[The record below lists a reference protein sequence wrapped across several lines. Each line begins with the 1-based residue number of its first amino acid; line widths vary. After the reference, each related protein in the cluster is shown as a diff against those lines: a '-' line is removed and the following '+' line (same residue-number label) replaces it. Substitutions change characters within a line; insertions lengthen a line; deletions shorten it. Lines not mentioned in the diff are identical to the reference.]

1 MKLNIR
7 SKRKLTI
14 ANKIYGSFFAAIVF
28 IMLLLCFIFYN
39 LNTLNRS
46 YNELINNNVAVLMN
60 MESIQRN
67 AVQLN
72 SSFSDYLLNK
82 NKDMLKEM
90 DAVSADIVRQAKAA
104 QALIQNE
111 EDIKALDALLGWN
124 NQYMERIAEIN
135 DVEQLKA
142 TSYANTRVF
151 PLAKLIRTNAIKL
164 AQKQKDV
171 MADKVLANDREV
183 NQSNISMLIGSILLI
198 AVTLLLGTL
207 LSRNIS
213 IPIRRL
219 SGLAVAVA
227 SGDLRSTPL
236 HIRNKDEIGSLAD
249 SFDSMRSGLQEMI
262 EQVNQAAKQL
272 AASSEEM
279 REGAKQTS
287 AATHYIVESTQQVAA
302 SAEEQLQ
309 GSETIST
316 AMADIVEAI
325 RSITS
330 AVTVISET
338 SEQAIL
344 IVDGGHSYMELAT
357 QDMSSIDQI
366 VDETANAMENVKE
379 SVQHI
384 ENIVAL
390 IASIS
395 AQTRLLA
402 LNATIEAA
410 RAGEHGLGFAVV
422 AEEVRNLAKQSEE
435 ASKKASKL
443 LGTVRNNTMQA
454 VSMMDKGKNEVKKG
468 KRSLIETSSQFQLI
482 RSSVSEVASQI
493 QEIAASSIQ
502 ISSGSQNIAASTSAS
517 AKQAN
522 ESSALTQSVSAATEE
537 QLAYMEEITA
547 SATTLHAAAG
557 DLQSHVSKFRME

>member
-1 MKLNIR
+1 MKLNIG
-7 SKRKLTI
+7 SKRKLSI
-14 ANKIYGSFFAAIVF
+14 ANKIYSSFFAAIVF
-28 IMLLLCFIFYN
+28 IMFLLCFIFYN
-39 LNTLNRS
+39 LNNLNRS
-46 YNELINNNVAVLMN
+46 YNELIKHNVSVLTN

-82 NKDMLKEM
+82 NKDALKEM
-90 DAVSADIVRQAKAA
+90 DAVSADIVSQAKAA

-124 NQYMERIAEIN
+124 NQYMERIAEFN
-135 DVEQLKA
+135 DVEELKA
-142 TSYANTRVF
+142 ISYANTRVF

-164 AQKQKDV
+164 AQEQENV
-171 MADKVLANDREV
+171 MAEKVLANDREV

-207 LSRNIS
+207 LSKNIS
-213 IPIRRL
+213 IPIRHL
-219 SGLAVAVA
+219 SELAVAVA
-227 SGDLRSTPL
+227 GGDLRSKPL

-249 SFDSMRSGLQEMI
+249 SFDSMRSGLQEMM

-272 AASSEEM
+272 AVSSEEM

-287 AATHYIVESTQQVAA
+287 AATYYIVESTQQVAA

-309 GSETIST
+309 GSEAISA
-316 AMADIVEAI
+316 AMENIVEAI
-325 RSITS
+325 RSIAS

-344 IVDGGHSYMELAT
+344 IVDGGHSYMELAS

-366 VDETANAMENVKE
+366 VDETANSMENVKE

-395 AQTRLLA
+395 GQTRLLA

-468 KRSLIETSSQFQLI
+468 RRSLIETSNQFQLI

-493 QEIAASSIQ
+493 QEITASSIQ
-502 ISSGSQNIAASTSAS
+502 ISTGSQNIAASTSAS

-522 ESSALTQSVSAATEE
+522 EASTLTQSVSAATEE

-557 DLQSHVSKFRME
+557 ELQSHVSKFRMV

>member
-1 MKLNIR
+1 MKLNIG

-39 LNTLNRS
+39 LNTLKRS
-46 YNELINNNVAVLMN
+46 YNELINYNVAVLMN

-82 NKDMLKEM
+82 NKDTLKEM

-227 SGDLRSTPL
+227 SGDLRNTPL

-410 RAGEHGLGFAVV
+410 RAGEHGLGFAIV

-468 KRSLIETSSQFQLI
+468 KRSLIETSIQFQLI

-522 ESSALTQSVSAATEE
+522 ESSALTLSVSAATEE

>member
-1 MKLNIR
+1 MKLNIG

-39 LNTLNRS
+39 LNNLNRS
-46 YNELINNNVAVLMN
+46 YNELIKHNVAVLMN

-82 NKDMLKEM
+82 NKDALKEM
-90 DAVSADIVRQAKAA
+90 DAVSADIVSQAKAA

-111 EDIKALDALLGWN
+111 EDIKALEALLGWN

-142 TSYANTRVF
+142 ISYANTRVF

-164 AQKQKDV
+164 AQKQENV
-171 MADKVLANDREV
+171 MAEKVLANDREV
-183 NQSNISMLIGSILLI
+183 NKSNISMLIGSILLI

-219 SGLAVAVA
+219 SGLAMAVA
-227 SGDLRSTPL
+227 SGDLRNTPL

-249 SFDSMRSGLQEMI
+249 SFVSMRSGLQEMM

-287 AATHYIVESTQQVAA
+287 AATYYIVESTQQVAA

-309 GSETIST
+309 GSEAISA
-316 AMADIVEAI
+316 AMEDIVEAI
-325 RSITS
+325 RSIAT

-338 SEQAIL
+338 SEQAIS
-344 IVDGGHSYMELAT
+344 IVDGGHSYMELAS
-357 QDMSSIDQI
+357 QDMSSINQI
-366 VDETANAMENVKE
+366 VDETANSMENVME

-395 AQTRLLA
+395 GQTRLLA

-435 ASKKASKL
+435 ASKKASKM

-468 KRSLIETSSQFQLI
+468 KRSLIETSNQFQLI
-482 RSSVSEVASQI
+482 RSSVSEV
-493 QEIAASSIQ
+493 
-502 ISSGSQNIAASTSAS
+502 
-517 AKQAN
+517 
-522 ESSALTQSVSAATEE
+522 SVSVSVSVSVLVLVF
-537 QLAYMEEITA
+537 QLDPVSVLVFQQVPSPQQMPQRI
-547 SATTLHAAAG
+547 LHW
-557 DLQSHVSKFRME
+557 LLL

>member
-1 MKLNIR
+1 MKLNIG

-39 LNTLNRS
+39 LNNLNRS

-90 DAVSADIVRQAKAA
+90 DAVSADIVSQAKAA

-124 NQYMERIAEIN
+124 NQYMERIAAFN

-164 AQKQKDV
+164 AQKQENV
-171 MADKVLANDREV
+171 MSEKVLANDREV
-183 NQSNISMLIGSILLI
+183 NQSNISMIIGSILLI

-213 IPIRRL
+213 MPIRRL

-287 AATHYIVESTQQVAA
+287 AATYYIVESTQLVAA

-309 GSETIST
+309 GSEAIST
-316 AMADIVEAI
+316 AMEDIVEAI
-325 RSITS
+325 RSIAS

-366 VDETANAMENVKE
+366 VDETANSMENVKE

-395 AQTRLLA
+395 GQTRLLA

-443 LGTVRNNTMQA
+443 LGTVRSNTMQA

-502 ISSGSQNIAASTSAS
+502 ISTGSQNIAASTSAS

-557 DLQSHVSKFRME
+557 DLQSHVSKFRMV

>member
-1 MKLNIR
+1 MKLNIG

-39 LNTLNRS
+39 LNNLNRS

-111 EDIKALDALLGWN
+111 EDNKALDALLGWN

-357 QDMSSIDQI
+357 QDMISIDQI

-410 RAGEHGLGFAVV
+410 RAGEHGLGFAIV